1 MRRITEVAEVVRTA
15 EGLSFFPM
23 LTYDGK
29 YHLSQ
34 RHMPLLARI
43 ASGWGMSYEEG
54 LENLRRRIAV
64 RETLLEMGRE
74 DPMYLSP
81 SYSLQANEYLWQGGM
96 DTGQEFLDHLRGR

>member
-1 MRRITEVAEVVRTA
+1 
-15 EGLSFFPM
+15 M

-29 YHLSQ
+29 YHLSE
-34 RHMPLLARI
+34 RRMPLLARI

-74 DPMYLSP
+74 DTAYLSP
-81 SYSLQANEYLWQGGM
+81 SYSLLANEYLWQGGE
-96 DTGQEFLDHLRGR
+96 DTGQGLMDHLRGR